1 MPDTGRKPPGND
13 RTARRSGGDNTPDR
27 RDLLA
32 IDPPGTGIDSWL
44 LSGLYPSQDAEPSTR
59 RGWSLALRESTGL
72 VWRRLLVRLLIVAG
86 VVALVTFVAVRLAER
101 SAADDLDRELAG
113 ATETYATSLE
123 AWQQQY
129 WALAA
134 IYAEDPALRD
144 VNFLNGKGA
153 TAIKAR
159 LTRWNSA
166 TGSQATMIVR
176 PDGTLLAGAYSSMVP
191 EGETAM
197 LGQDMLRTAA
207 DGGLGRSFVTWSN
220 GQRGY
225 AFAFEVDTPPETGP
239 EIVVVVAP
247 LSELEQY
254 LQLQTDTV
262 LVADRNGVVA
272 VANRRGAI
280 GRPIDAFA
288 AAEQTNRSGLL
299 ARRQSQLVNSRNGWT
314 LSVSRSAEDSQ
325 RYVHLVG
332 WLAASVTS
340 ALALL
345 ALLILSRRTAYL
357 ERLALQRKMRGE
369 LEDTVERRTAE
380 MREANEHLR
389 AEIERRQEIE
399 QDLRDTHLELTQ
411 AAKLASVGQMSAVVS
426 HELNQPLTAIR
437 SNAEMAHEYLDRE
450 NRDQARAKISAIL
463 EMTDRIARLT
473 KRLLN
478 FSRQPRSDSYPIALS
493 VPLDDAFGIM
503 EPRMQKSDATFA
515 LDLAPDL
522 FVMGGRNRLSQVFIN
537 LIANALDA
545 CAAAD
550 IPCHIAVRS
559 RRTGDRIELQF
570 SDNGPGV
577 SAKQQARVFEA
588 FFSTKERGKGLG
600 LGLSV
605 SAKIISEFGGE
616 MLYRPGENGGATFVV
631 VMPALAHKEK
641 AA

>member
-1 MPDTGRKPPGND
+1 MMETLGP
-13 RTARRSGGDNTPDR
+13 
-27 RDLLA
+27 L
-32 IDPPGTGIDSWL
+32 
-44 LSGLYPSQDAEPSTR
+44 
-59 RGWSLALRESTGL
+59 
-72 VWRRLLVRLLIVAG
+72 WRRLLARLVLLAG
-86 VVALVTFVAVRLAER
+86 VVALVTFVAVQLAQRNAEEE
-101 SAADDLDRELAG
+101 LDRELAR
-113 ATETYATSLE
+113 AVETYATTLE
-123 AWQQQY
+123 AWQRQY

-134 IYAEDPALRD
+134 IYAEDPELRD
-144 VNFLNGKGA
+144 ANFANGSG
-153 TAIKAR
+153 TASIRAR

-176 PDGTLLAGAYSSMVP
+176 PDGSLLAGAFSSTVP
-191 EGETAM
+191 QGETRM
-197 LGQDMLRTAA
+197 LGERTLRTAA
-207 DGGLGRSFVTWSN
+207 NGGLGRSFVTWSN

-225 AFAFEVDTPPETGP
+225 AFAFEVADAPPGRP

-254 LQLQTDTV
+254 LQLQTDRV
-262 LVADRNGVVA
+262 LVADREGIVV
-272 VANRRGAI
+272 VANRRDAI
-280 GRPIDAFA
+280 GRPIDEFSGARPDVSA
-288 AAEQTNRSGLL
+288 APL
-299 ARRQSQLVNSRNGWT
+299 ARRQTQLVNSRNGWT
-314 LSVSRSAEDSQ
+314 LSVSRSSRDALQ
-325 RYVHLVG
+325 YVRLVG
-332 WLAASVTS
+332 WLAASVAS

-345 ALLILSRRTAYL
+345 ALLILSRRAAYL

-369 LEDTVERRTAE
+369 LEDTVQRRTAE
-380 MREANEHLR
+380 MREANRHLR
-389 AEIERRQEIE
+389 AEIARRQKIE
-399 QDLRDTHLELTQ
+399 QDLRETHLELTQ

-437 SNAEMAHEYLDRE
+437 SNAEMAHEYLDRDD
-450 NRDQARAKISAIL
+450 RDRAHAKVTAIL
-463 EMTDRIARLT
+463 EMSDRIARLT

-478 FSRQPRSDSYPIALS
+478 FSRQPRGDSYTLALS

-503 EPRMQKSDATFA
+503 EPRMQKQDATYA
-515 LDLAPDL
+515 LDVAPNL

-559 RRTGDRIELQF
+559 KRTDDTIELEF

-577 SAKQQARVFEA
+577 SREQEARIFEA

-605 SAKIISEFGGE
+605 SAKIVSEFGGE
-616 MLYRPGENGGATFVV
+616 MLYRPAETGGATFVV
-631 VMPALAHKEK
+631 VLPALAQKEK

>member
-1 MPDTGRKPPGND
+1 MVLKGRQL
-13 RTARRSGGDNTPDR
+13 SV
-27 RDLLA
+27 
-32 IDPPGTGIDSWL
+32 TGIDSWL
-44 LSGLYPSQDAEPSTR
+44 LPGLYPPQDAEPSAVK
-59 RGWSLALRESTGL
+59 GWPLASREPNGS
-72 VWRRLLVRLLIVAG
+72 VWRRLLTRLLVLAG
-86 VVALVTFVAVRLAER
+86 MVALVTFVAVQLAQR
-101 SAADDLDRELAG
+101 NADAELDRELAR
-113 ATETYATSLE
+113 ATETYAASLE

-144 VNFLNGKGA
+144 ANFLSGA
-153 TAIKAR
+153 GAASIKAR

-176 PDGTLLAGAYSSMVP
+176 PDGSLLAGAFSSTVP
-191 EGETAM
+191 QGETRM
-197 LGQDMLRTAA
+197 LGEDILRTAA

-225 AFAFEVDTPPETGP
+225 AFAFEVASAPDAGP

-254 LQLQTDTV
+254 LQLQGDTV
-262 LVADRNGVVA
+262 LVADRNGIVA
-272 VANRRGAI
+272 VANRRNAI
-280 GRPIDAFA
+280 GRPIDEFA
-288 AAEQTNRSGLL
+288 GTSQT
-299 ARRQSQLVNSRNGWT
+299 ARGVTFAQRQSRLINSRNGWT
-314 LSVSRSAEDSQ
+314 LSVSRSSEDAVQ
-325 RYVHLVG
+325 YVRLIG
-332 WLAASVTS
+332 WLAASVAS
-340 ALALL
+340 AIALL
-345 ALLILSRRTAYL
+345 ALLILSRRAAYV

-369 LEDTVERRTAE
+369 LEETVERRTAE
-380 MREANEHLR
+380 MREANRHLL
-389 AEIERRQEIE
+389 AEIEHRQEIE

-437 SNAEMAHEYLDRE
+437 SNAELAHEYLDRE
-450 NRDQARAKISAIL
+450 NKDQVRAKISAIL
-463 EMTDRIARLT
+463 DMTDRIARLT

-503 EPRMQKSDATFA
+503 EPRMQKEDATFA
-515 LDLAPDL
+515 LDVAPDL

-545 CAAAD
+545 CAAGD

-559 RRTGDRIELQF
+559 QRTDDRIELQF
-570 SDNGPGV
+570 SDNGPGI
-577 SAKQQARVFEA
+577 SKEQEARIFEA

-605 SAKIISEFGGE
+605 SAKIVTEFGGE
-616 MLYRPGENGGATFVV
+616 LLYRPGKTGGATFIVV
-631 VMPALAHKEK
+631 IPALAQKEK
-641 AA
+641 VA